1 MDLEITIYKF
11 KIWYVD
17 PIKKLEELPNG
28 NGGFV
33 AFIVGLALY
42 ERLIRSKLQINNQ
55 ESTEES
61 IKSAMNIDLGIT
73 EGQRNVFWD
82 LFRNGLLHQ
91 AMPKPGNTVYKFR
104 DDFSNKPEFVESNG
118 QWFIYINPWKFT
130 YRVLN
135 EFLSQPELIIASESC
150 PLASIIYK
158 TDDENSI
165 IV

>member
-1 MDLEITIYKF
+1 MDYEIAIYKF
-11 KIWYVD
+11 KIWYVE
-17 PIKKLEELPNG
+17 PINKLKELPNG

-33 AFIVGLALY
+33 ALIVGLPLY
-42 ERLIRSKLQINNQ
+42 ERLITAKLQINNQ
-55 ESTEES
+55 KTTEES

-91 AMPKPGNTVYKFR
+91 AMPKPGKTSYFFR
-104 DDFSNKPEFVESNG
+104 DDFSDKPLFVESDG
-118 QWFIYINPWKFT
+118 ECFIYINPWKFT
-130 YRVLN
+130 DRVVN
-135 EFLSQPELIIASESC
+135 EFLSQPELIIASESY

-158 TDDENSI
+158 KDGQNKF

>member
-1 MDLEITIYKF
+1 MDFKIAIHKF
-11 KIWYVD
+11 KIWYVE

-42 ERLIRSKLQINNQ
+42 ERLITAKLIINNQ
-55 ESTEES
+55 EPTDES
-61 IKSAMNIDLGIT
+61 KKNAMNIDLGIT
-73 EGQRNVFWD
+73 EGQRTVFWD

-91 AMPKPGNTVYKFR
+91 AMPKTGKTDYFFR
-104 DDFSNKPEFVESNG
+104 DDFSDKPLFIESDG
-118 QWFIYINPWKFT
+118 ECFIHINPWKFT
-130 YRVLN
+130 YRVIN
-135 EFLSQPELIIASESC
+135 EFLLQPELIIASESY

-158 TDDENSI
+158 MDDQSNF